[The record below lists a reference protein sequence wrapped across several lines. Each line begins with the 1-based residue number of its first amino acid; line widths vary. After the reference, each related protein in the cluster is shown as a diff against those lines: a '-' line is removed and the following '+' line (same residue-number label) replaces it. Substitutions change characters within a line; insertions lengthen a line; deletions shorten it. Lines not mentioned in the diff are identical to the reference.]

1 MTYTLLTG
9 GNGYIGSHIA
19 IELYNTTTNI
29 IILDNYSNSLLD
41 NKKRLSNK
49 LPKIIWI
56 EGDILD
62 KKILRHIFSTYS
74 ISNVIHLAGLKSIS
88 ESIELPILYYS
99 NNITGTLNL
108 LEIMKEYKCYN
119 IIFSSSATVYGFQ
132 KDVPIKEKTPINN
145 NLDNAYAKSKLYVE
159 KILLDLN
166 KNSDLWNIIILR
178 YFNPIGCHY
187 SGITWENPKKTVQN
201 LFPYIIKVYSKELP
215 KLTIFGN
222 NYNTRDGTCIRDF
235 IHIMDLANAHIQSL
249 KFIKDKNSCYEIFN
263 IGTGKGYSVLE
274 VVNTF
279 NKYSNNS
286 ISYEYG
292 SPREGDVP
300 YIFSDC
306 EKANK
311 ILNWYPKKTLD
322 DMVKDTISCFEK
334 QL

>member
-9 GNGYIGSHIA
+9 GNGYIGYHIA

-119 IIFSSSATVYGFQ
+119 IIFSSFTLIVVLFL
-132 KDVPIKEKTPINN
+132 IKSQ
-145 NLDNAYAKSKLYVE
+145 LQ
-159 KILLDLN
+159 
-166 KNSDLWNIIILR
+166 
-178 YFNPIGCHY
+178 G
-187 SGITWENPKKTVQN
+187 VQH
-201 LFPYIIKVYSKELP
+201 L
-215 KLTIFGN
+215 
-222 NYNTRDGTCIRDF
+222 
-235 IHIMDLANAHIQSL
+235 
-249 KFIKDKNSCYEIFN
+249 
-263 IGTGKGYSVLE
+263 
-274 VVNTF
+274 
-279 NKYSNNS
+279 
-286 ISYEYG
+286 
-292 SPREGDVP
+292 
-300 YIFSDC
+300 
-306 EKANK
+306 
-311 ILNWYPKKTLD
+311 
-322 DMVKDTISCFEK
+322 
-334 QL
+334 